1 VVKTFGSVPWRS
13 LFVLVLFM
21 FIALAMWGASTNFY
35 FQSYLDQSALEQFLS
50 RLGFNVSTENAY
62 IIGFSLF
69 NTLNAVV
76 QFMGVLF
83 LSGFL
88 ANRFGK
94 KTTFLVGL
102 SLCTFFTA
110 LFFLPSPQDVGMVYL
125 LCFLKSLAYGPTIP
139 LLWAMVADT
148 ADHMEYINHRRA
160 TGFCFSGVI
169 FALKSGMGIGGAIA
183 GLILS
188 LFGYVSGFGSLQS
201 ETTVTGIR
209 LVSSL
214 FPALLLIVGI
224 VSLCF
229 YPITKSYNE
238 KMQTELA
245 HRRHSKYKI

>member
-1 VVKTFGSVPWRS
+1 
-13 LFVLVLFM
+13 
-21 FIALAMWGASTNFY
+21 
-35 FQSYLDQSALEQFLS
+35 
-50 RLGFNVSTENAY
+50 
-62 IIGFSLF
+62 
-69 NTLNAVV
+69 
-76 QFMGVLF
+76 
-83 LSGFL
+83 
-88 ANRFGK
+88 
-94 KTTFLVGL
+94 
-102 SLCTFFTA
+102 
-110 LFFLPSPQDVGMVYL
+110 MVYL

-245 HRRHSKYKI
+245 HRRHSKYNI